1 MKNVITIQHTQ
12 AEHHVSG
19 MIGGNTDW
27 ALTETG
33 KKQAHNIGK
42 NIKDLIKTENAII
55 YSFDL
60 LRAKQTAEIINE
72 YLNLNIIFRE
82 ELREGNVG
90 EAKGKSKDWYKQ
102 NCLPKENIPLN
113 IYRAFPNA
121 ETFEEIYNR
130 VGPIIDEIINSEYEN
145 IIVVGHGGTLVMFLF
160 QWLKIPV
167 DYIENIAF
175 EADAGNVSFYSIWEN
190 KRMLNKWNITS
201 FMDNKDGV

>member
-1 MKNVITIQHTQ
+1 MKNVITIQHIQ
-12 AEHHVSG
+12 AEHHVSR

-55 YSFDL
+55 YSSDL
-60 LRAKQTAEIINE
+60 LRAKQTVEIINE
-72 YLNLNIIFRE
+72 YLNIIFRE

-102 NCLPKENIPLN
+102 NCLPKESIPLN

-167 DYIENIAF
+167 EYIENIAF
-175 EADAGNVSFYSIWEN
+175 EAEAGSVSFYSIWEN

-201 FMDNKDGV
+201 FMNNKDGV